1 MAKRGRPRVETN
13 PITRERIREARE
25 RKGYSKM
32 ELSRRMDVDVA
43 AIRRWENSNDISIP
57 SWHLETISRIC
68 EVPLEWLKGESIPD
82 TIQNSINI
90 LKGFNPDESKDYAS
104 EISEEA
110 ESESLAIIYALKMC
124 GYSIS
129 DIADKGRFSD
139 YMTKSIRNAIE
150 FYMTTLNSDK

>member
-13 PITRERIREARE
+13 PITRERIKEARE

-32 ELSRRMDVDVA
+32 ELSRLMNIDAA
-43 AIRRWENSNDISIP
+43 AIRKWENSKNISIP
-57 SWHLETISRIC
+57 SWHLEAISRIC

-110 ESESLAIIYALKMC
+110 KSESLAIIYALKMC

-150 FYMTTLNSDK
+150 VYMTTLNSNK